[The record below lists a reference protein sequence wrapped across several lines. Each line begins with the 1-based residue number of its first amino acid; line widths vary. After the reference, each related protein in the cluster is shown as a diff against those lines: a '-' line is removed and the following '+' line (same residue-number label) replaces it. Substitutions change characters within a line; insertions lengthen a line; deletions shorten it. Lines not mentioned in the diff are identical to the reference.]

1 MSWAAVSRLVALVLQ
16 VAASTVVARQLSSS
30 DVGLIGFATVFI
42 AFLSRFTSFG
52 IDAAIIQRKTLD
64 GKLLGTAFSLQG
76 LFGIGAFGA
85 TLLVAPFAQRL
96 IDHEGVA

>member
-1 MSWAAVSRLVALVLQ
+1 MSSVAAHDLEVKILGGMGWAAGSRLFALGLQ

-52 IDAAIIQRKTLD
+52 IDAAIIQRKILD
-64 GKLLGTAFSLQG
+64 GRLLATAF
-76 LFGIGAFGA
+76 
-85 TLLVAPFAQRL
+85 LLY
-96 IDHEGVA
+96 